1 MFWLSYQKNM
11 LERMEITFKKLNNQL
26 LPFSVSII
34 RAPEKTHKDSNLTPP
49 TLSFILVRNKNVL
62 ELPIDR
68 CFEIYEKSLKTFN
81 ICYSYRFGGLSR
93 KNTFFF
99 SGICWRFWKCPP
111 SLKVFKTSLRMYRE
125 PLDDCFLITLKPVI
139 LWGNF

>member
-1 MFWLSYQKNM
+1 M

-49 TLSFILVRNKNVL
+49 TLSFILVRNKNLL

-81 ICYSYRFGGLSR
+81 VCYSYRFGGLSR

-99 SGICWRFWKCPP
+99 QESAGDFENV
-111 SLKVFKTSLRMYRE
+111 LLV
-125 PLDDCFLITLKPVI
+125 
-139 LWGNF
+139 